1 MVQAI
6 ETFRGHKMFVHDG
19 YTYIFDTFS
28 ANKLKKFWRCR
39 YKDSCKARILITV
52 ETLEAI

>member
-1 MVQAI
+1 MAQAI

-52 ETLEAI
+52 ETL